1 MTVKRVL
8 LFPSAKSGVISE
20 ADIAEVERELD
31 KNGIEHIRFGEL
43 SGDYDAIIS
52 LGGDGTMLNACR
64 LAFENGNP
72 ILSVNFGHLGYM
84 SGLEK
89 RELSAISALAE
100 GFETE
105 SRMLISITVR
115 RGGREIACVN
125 ALNEAVIAR
134 RADGDIASTALYCDG
149 TAVCEYRGD
158 GLIIATPTGSSA
170 YCMSAGG
177 PILDTKLE
185 AFCVCPICPHSL
197 GAKAMVFSANSV
209 IEAVCRSERGGND
222 ILLADGR
229 AVTELLAGD
238 TVTVTRSEK
247 AIRLI
252 RIKRDAFYETLYK
265 KFVQ

>member
-1 MTVKRVL
+1 MTVKKVL
-8 LFPSAKSGVISE
+8 LFPSVKKGVIGDD
-20 ADIAEVERELD
+20 DIAEVERELD

-43 SGDYDAIIS
+43 GGDYDAIIS

-64 LAFENGNP
+64 LAFESGKP

-89 RELSAISALAE
+89 RELSALAALAE

-105 SRMLISITVR
+105 SRMLINITVR

-134 RADGDIASTALYCDG
+134 KTDGDIASTALYCGG
-149 TAVCEYRGD
+149 TAVCDYRGD

-197 GAKAMVFSANSV
+197 GAKALVFSANSV
-209 IEAVCRSERGGND
+209 IDAVCRSERAGND
-222 ILLADGR
+222 MLLADGR
-229 AVTELLAGD
+229 AVTALENGD
-238 TVTVTRSEK
+238 VVTITRSEK
-247 AIRLI
+247 TISLI
-252 RIKRDAFYETLYK
+252 RIKKDAFYETLYK
-265 KFVQ
+265 KFV

>member
-1 MTVKRVL
+1 MTVKKVL
-8 LFPSAKSGVISE
+8 LFPSVKKGVIGDD
-20 ADIAEVERELD
+20 DIAEVERELD

-43 SGDYDAIIS
+43 GGDYDAIIS

-64 LAFENGNP
+64 LAFESGKP

-89 RELSAISALAE
+89 RELSALAALAE

-105 SRMLISITVR
+105 SRMLINITVR

-134 RADGDIASTALYCDG
+134 KTDGDIASTALYCGG
-149 TAVCEYRGD
+149 TAVCDYRGD

-197 GAKAMVFSANSV
+197 GAKALVFSANSV
-209 IEAVCRSERGGND
+209 IDAVCRSERAGND
-222 ILLADGR
+222 MLLADGR
-229 AVTELLAGD
+229 
-238 TVTVTRSEK
+238 TVTALENGDVVTITRSEK
-247 AIRLI
+247 TISLI
-252 RIKRDAFYETLYK
+252 RIKKDAFYETLYK
-265 KFVQ
+265 KFV